1 MHWEP
6 FTPVCFADLPATVVT
21 SEDGAGYPEKNYT
34 TQSKW
39 RAKQS

>member
-1 MHWEP
+1 MHCEP
-6 FTPVCFADLPATVVT
+6 FTPVCFADLPMPVVT
-21 SEDGAGYPEKNYT
+21 PENGVGYPEKNYT